1 MQQSTDPAH
10 QSIVRHHEFVQ
21 RLALRLSLD
30 PNEAQD
36 VAQDTFVRALEGGRR
51 APQALG
57 PWLAASLR
65 GITRNRRRGELRRAE
80 RERRAAKPEIAPVEK
95 LAMRQEV
102 VEAVL
107 RLKEPF
113 RNTVVMTYELGLTP
127 REIAA
132 REGIAEATVR
142 SRLHRAHATLRST
155 LSLEEEAGGERRR
168 ALAVLAVSKREALRA
183 GMLSYVAGIAALAGS
198 VWMLSSRGG
207 EGASASMAAYRPVV
221 AAPHTDA
228 EAEAYA
234 YAQEL
239 VQPSPQEEADK
250 ARTAAA
256 VEEHPYWQAV
266 RAARESIGRYRADE
280 SRESAAQRERM
291 NTAVLASPPLP
302 SPSGLSAEIRSV
314 LAAQGIRVEIGELDL
329 GEDPSA
335 ERPEWASVPEYLTPA
350 GWLDLVLALHT
361 KSVSWEILDA
371 TVRVEKV
378 DELMAQ
384 AAQFEFGIA
393 DLLVDPAPY
402 FENGDPPHPIFRS
415 VVHPGDVAV
424 AILEQQGSRRSRE
437 FVSKPSA
444 DGTSILCSAL
454 PRQLNRAQ
462 QNLNRLRTFRQP
474 LPGWGESGAPSR
486 SYRWPG
492 DREAAALV
500 ARAHKSPDGL
510 PDAEPSNAVGILWTQ
525 EAGSLRDHSDQ
536 LVLGVHSGC
545 VVVSARTE
553 WLSSP
558 KASLWLDLRRDLDG
572 ELIPASVAQE
582 DPVLVLMS
590 EKTRDLRRDPETL
603 RRYLQQ
609 AVEPSS
615 WDSDPGNR
623 MMVTLERQLL
633 LEQDP
638 WLLDSIEQAVERVLG
653 QQ

>member
-198 VWMLSSRGG
+198 VWMSSRGG

-228 EAEAYA
+228 
-234 YAQEL
+234 
-239 VQPSPQEEADK
+239 
-250 ARTAAA
+250 
-256 VEEHPYWQAV
+256 
-266 RAARESIGRYRADE
+266 
-280 SRESAAQRERM
+280 
-291 NTAVLASPPLP
+291 
-302 SPSGLSAEIRSV
+302 
-314 LAAQGIRVEIGELDL
+314 
-329 GEDPSA
+329 
-335 ERPEWASVPEYLTPA
+335 
-350 GWLDLVLALHT
+350 
-361 KSVSWEILDA
+361 
-371 TVRVEKV
+371 
-378 DELMAQ
+378 
-384 AAQFEFGIA
+384 
-393 DLLVDPAPY
+393 
-402 FENGDPPHPIFRS
+402 
-415 VVHPGDVAV
+415 
-424 AILEQQGSRRSRE
+424 
-437 FVSKPSA
+437 
-444 DGTSILCSAL
+444 
-454 PRQLNRAQ
+454 
-462 QNLNRLRTFRQP
+462 
-474 LPGWGESGAPSR
+474 
-486 SYRWPG
+486 
-492 DREAAALV
+492 
-500 ARAHKSPDGL
+500 
-510 PDAEPSNAVGILWTQ
+510 
-525 EAGSLRDHSDQ
+525 
-536 LVLGVHSGC
+536 
-545 VVVSARTE
+545 
-553 WLSSP
+553 
-558 KASLWLDLRRDLDG
+558 
-572 ELIPASVAQE
+572 
-582 DPVLVLMS
+582 
-590 EKTRDLRRDPETL
+590 
-603 RRYLQQ
+603 
-609 AVEPSS
+609 
-615 WDSDPGNR
+615 
-623 MMVTLERQLL
+623 
-633 LEQDP
+633 
-638 WLLDSIEQAVERVLG
+638 
-653 QQ
+653 